1 MSNVINWFE
10 IPVQDLQ
17 RATAFYEHCIDAQF
31 RQEHVAGMSMAV
43 FHYQEP
49 AIGGALVKSEELQ
62 PSANGTVVYLYTAD
76 IAASLKKVAEKGGTC
91 CFGQKFYR
99 MILAPL
105 RLLLTVKGIKSG
117 CINQPDNIN
126 RPLTGNLP

>member
-31 RQEHVAGMSMAV
+31 RQEHVAGMAMAV

-49 AIGGALVKSEELQ
+49 AIGGALVKSEALQ

-91 CFGQKFYR
+91 CFGPE
-99 MILAPL
+99 ILPDDIGTIAL
-105 RLLLTVKGIKSG
+105 IIDSEGNKVGLH
-117 CINQPDNIN
+117 QPA
-126 RPLTGNLP
+126 